1 MSHRHTP
8 LPRVAEF
15 TDLDR
20 LELLDFT
27 PDEVKCETISLPCHE
42 RGEHAADWYANS
54 HCRGVI
60 AVCDREVKRWAG
72 MVGLASRCTVCGTV
86 RVIKGPRIIGPVR

>member
-1 MSHRHTP
+1 
-8 LPRVAEF
+8 VAEF

-27 PDEVKCETISLPCHE
+27 PDEVKCETVASPCVA
-42 RGEHAADWYANS
+42 RGEHAADWYVET

-60 AVCDREVKRWAG
+60 PICDREVKRCATLT
-72 MVGLASRCTVCGTV
+72 GLTLRCPACGV
-86 RVIKGPRIIGPVR
+86 IRVLMGPIIIGPVR